1 MIAVGFPRARARRPR
16 SSRIS
21 QKVGAAA
28 VALTQGADG
37 LAILGLPLMNGYFT
51 VFDGEADGGRGTINF
66 ATIKAP

>member
-1 MIAVGFPRARARRPR
+1 M
-16 SSRIS
+16 
-21 QKVGAAA
+21 GAAA